1 MNSEASLVLKVR
13 ACFVELGTRQ
23 HYRDNV
29 TMFSGQKVVGYC
41 ILIQFIVTTSFRH
54 RDLNIF
60 YIFFRSKKLNYIVA
74 SFVAAKLK
82 ICHVPSSA
90 CVLYL

>member
-1 MNSEASLVLKVR
+1 M
-13 ACFVELGTRQ
+13 GTRQ

-29 TMFSGQKVVGYC
+29 TMFSGHKVVGYC
-41 ILIQFIVTTSFRH
+41 ILFLVIVTTSFRH
-54 RDLNIF
+54 RDLKHIL
-60 YIFFRSKKLNYIVA
+60 YFFRSKKLNYIVA